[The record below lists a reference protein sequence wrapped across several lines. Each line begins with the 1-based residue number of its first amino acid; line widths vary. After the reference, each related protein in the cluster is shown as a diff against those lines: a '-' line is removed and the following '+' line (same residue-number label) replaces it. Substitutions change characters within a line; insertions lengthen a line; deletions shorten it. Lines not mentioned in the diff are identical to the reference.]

1 MNTPAFTSADAF
13 VLLPAILLAL
23 FACGTLLIDVV
34 GKKTESSRRFIL
46 IFGMIGLAITAV
58 SVARQWSVM
67 AARGLTHFS
76 AAQGAISID
85 GLSLLLK
92 RNHARDYR
100 ALLSYPPTGFS
111 KSTPKTKPNT
121 TRSPWPHRPACTS
134 W

>member
-34 GKKTESSRRFIL
+34 GKKTETSRRFIL

-67 AARGLTHFS
+67 AAGGLTHFS
-76 AAQGAISID
+76 AAQGAISVD
-85 GLSLLLK
+85 GLSFFSNAITLAITALFFHLLPVS
-92 RNHARDYR
+92 RNPRR
-100 ALLSYPPTGFS
+100 RQSRIL
-111 KSTPKTKPNT
+111 
-121 TRSPWPHRPACTS
+121 RSRPASHSPACTS